1 MPPHNEKSSLLGA
14 KQQTP
19 TTRINGESES
29 KDGGEKKSA
38 RLAYESGNIDAS
50 RQYHESRTAAAS
62 SSSTGVDGVN
72 PEHNDEEPWHQSA
85 GGLLQPVIFGG
96 LDGILTSF
104 AIVAGAAGGG
114 LSISAVLV
122 LGFSN
127 IFADALSMGVG
138 EFLSSKA
145 NNEWILSERKREEW
159 EMQNFREGEI
169 QEMIDIYVNKG
180 LTLEDATIVIE
191 TMAKYESF
199 FVDIMMQQELELQ
212 VPEDNHV
219 EQSMKEGFVMFCSF
233 AFFGAMPLLGYV
245 IFPLLFDDLKPSDLF
260 RAACVVTA
268 LVLFLLG
275 SIKSNF
281 SRSNWFLSGMETLIL
296 GGVCATVAFTVGS
309 FVNGL
314 LNEDE

>member
-1 MPPHNEKSSLLGA
+1 MAPNEKSTLLVS
-14 KQQTP
+14 
-19 TTRINGESES
+19 NGEETNGTNARQAFES
-29 KDGGEKKSA
+29 ANG
-38 RLAYESGNIDAS
+38 DAS
-50 RQYHESRTAAAS
+50 RLYHENRSAVAE
-62 SSSTGVDGVN
+62 D
-72 PEHNDEEPWHQSA
+72 EEEPWHQSS

-114 LSISAVLV
+114 LSVSAVLV

-159 EMQNFREGEI
+159 EMENYREGEI
-169 QEMIDIYVNKG
+169 KEMIDIYVSKG
-180 LTLEDATIVIE
+180 FSPEDAKTVIE
-191 TMAKYESF
+191 TMAKYEDF
-199 FVDIMMQQELELQ
+199 FVDVMMQQELELQ
-212 VPEDNHV
+212 VPEEDHV

-233 AFFGAMPLLGYV
+233 AFFGAAPLLGYTV
-245 IFPLLFDDLKPSDLF
+245 IPWLFPHLEPEILFKC
-260 RAACVVTA
+260 ACAVTA
-268 LVLFLLG
+268 LVLFFLG

-281 SRSNWFLSGMETLIL
+281 SRSNWFMSGFETLVL
-296 GGVCATVAFTVGS
+296 GGTCATVAYTIGY

-314 LNEDE
+314 IEGDEMEL

>member
-1 MPPHNEKSSLLGA
+1 MPPHNEKTSLLGTEH
-14 KQQTP
+14 QTSS
-19 TTRINGESES
+19 TRIDGESDGS
-29 KDGGEKKSA
+29 SDGGKRASA
-38 RLAYESGNIDAS
+38 RLAYESGNTDAS
-50 RQYHESRTAAAS
+50 RRYHESKTAVA
-62 SSSTGVDGVN
+62 DD
-72 PEHNDEEPWHQSA
+72 PEHTDEEPWHQSA

-114 LSISAVLV
+114 ISVSAVLV

-145 NNEWILSERKREEW
+145 NNEWILSEREREEW
-159 EMQNFREGEI
+159 EMANFREGEI
-169 QEMIDIYVNKG
+169 REMIEIYVNKG

-191 TMAKYESF
+191 TMAKYENF

-212 VPEDNHV
+212 VPDSNHV

-245 IFPLLFDDLKPSDLF
+245 IIPLLFPDLEPIYLF
-260 RAACVVTA
+260 KSACVVTA

-281 SRSNWFLSGMETLIL
+281 SRSNWFLSGLETLLL
-296 GGVCATVAFTVGS
+296 GGTCATVAFVIGS

-314 LNEDE
+314 LGEDQ

>member
-1 MPPHNEKSSLLGA
+1 M
-14 KQQTP
+14 
-19 TTRINGESES
+19 ESENETTALIQTTS
-29 KDGGEKKSA
+29 NGSSMAPTNGDLDVADASA
-38 RLAYESGNIDAS
+38 RLAYESANVDAS
-50 RQYHESRTAAAS
+50 RRYHQSKAAGTDEDDDES
-62 SSSTGVDGVN
+62 
-72 PEHNDEEPWHQSA
+72 WHQSE

-114 LSISAVLV
+114 LSVSAVLV

-159 EMQNFREGEI
+159 EMENYREGEI

-180 LTLEDATIVIE
+180 LSPEDAKVVVE

-199 FVDIMMQQELELQ
+199 FVDVMMQQELELQ

-233 AFFGAMPLLGYV
+233 AFFGTAPLLGYT
-245 IFPLLFDDLKPSDLF
+245 IIPWFFPDLDSTVLFKC
-260 RAACVVTA
+260 ACGVTG

-281 SRSNWFLSGMETLIL
+281 SRSNWFLSGCETLIL
-296 GGVCATVAFTVGS
+296 GGTCATVAYTIGF

-314 LNEDE
+314 LENDE

>member
-1 MPPHNEKSSLLGA
+1 MTLENEKTSLLQTTNGPSSETKQTISDLEGA
-14 KQQTP
+14 
-19 TTRINGESES
+19 
-29 KDGGEKKSA
+29 DASA
-38 RLAYESGNIDAS
+38 RLAYESENVDAS
-50 RQYHESRTAAAS
+50 RRYHETKIAGSR
-62 SSSTGVDGVN
+62 
-72 PEHNDEEPWHQSA
+72 EHDDEEPWHQSA

-104 AIVAGAAGGG
+104 AIVAGATGGG
-114 LSISAVLV
+114 LSVSAVLV

-145 NNEWILSERKREEW
+145 NNEWILSEKSREEW
-159 EMQNFREGEI
+159 EMENYKQGEV
-169 QEMIDIYVNKG
+169 QEMIDIYISKG
-180 LTLEDATIVIE
+180 LTPDDAKVVIE
-191 TMAKYESF
+191 TMAKYEDF

-212 VPEDNHV
+212 VPEDDHV

-233 AFFGAMPLLGYV
+233 AFFGAAPLLGYTV
-245 IFPLLFDDLKPSDLF
+245 IPWLFPDLDSSALFKV
-260 RAACVVTA
+260 ACSMTA

-281 SRSNWFLSGMETLIL
+281 SRSNWFLSGCETLIL
-296 GGVCATVAFTVGS
+296 GGTCATVAYTIGF

-314 LNEDE
+314 LEDKEIL

>member
-1 MPPHNEKSSLLGA
+1 MASGNEKTSLLESPSSSGDLDG
-14 KQQTP
+14 
-19 TTRINGESES
+19 NGT
-29 KDGGEKKSA
+29 SA
-38 RLAYESGNIDAS
+38 RQAYEDANVDAS
-50 RQYHESRTAAAS
+50 RLYHETRSAAS
-62 SSSTGVDGVN
+62 SPDD
-72 PEHNDEEPWHQSA
+72 EEEPWHQTA

-114 LSISAVLV
+114 LSVSAVLV

-159 EMQNFREGEI
+159 EMSNYRDGEI
-169 QEMIDIYVNKG
+169 KEMIDIYVKKG
-180 LTLEDATIVIE
+180 FTPEDAKLVIE
-191 TMAKYESF
+191 TMAKYEDF
-199 FVDIMMQQELELQ
+199 FVDVMMQQELELQ
-212 VPEDNHV
+212 VPEDDHV

-233 AFFGAMPLLGYV
+233 AFFGTAPLLGYTV
-245 IFPLLFDDLKPSDLF
+245 IPWLFPHLEPSVLFKS
-260 RAACVVTA
+260 ACAVTG

-281 SRSNWFLSGMETLIL
+281 SRTNWFWSGCETLIL
-296 GGVCATVAFTVGS
+296 GGTCATVAYTIGS

-314 LNEDE
+314 LDEDE

>member
-1 MPPHNEKSSLLGA
+1 MSPNNEQTSLLPSTTSLEANGTNGGA
-14 KQQTP
+14 VDT
-19 TTRINGESES
+19 
-29 KDGGEKKSA
+29 SA
-38 RLAYESGNIDAS
+38 RLAYEKANGDAS
-50 RQYHESRTAAAS
+50 RRYHETKAAGS
-62 SSSTGVDGVN
+62 IED
-72 PEHNDEEPWHQSA
+72 EEEPWHQSA

-114 LSISAVLV
+114 LSVSAVLV

-145 NNEWILSERKREEW
+145 NNEWILSEKKREEW
-159 EMQNFREGEI
+159 EMENYREGEI

-180 LTLEDATIVIE
+180 LSPDDAKIVIE
-191 TMAKYESF
+191 TMAKYEGF
-199 FVDIMMQQELELQ
+199 FVDVMMQQELELQ
-212 VPEDNHV
+212 VPEDDHV

-233 AFFGAMPLLGYV
+233 AFFGAAPLLGYTV
-245 IFPLLFDDLKPSDLF
+245 IPWLFPDLDSSALFK
-260 RAACVVTA
+260 AACIVTA

-281 SRSNWFLSGMETLIL
+281 SRTNWFLSGCETLIL
-296 GGVCATVAFTVGS
+296 GGTCATVAYTIGS

-314 LNEDE
+314 LEDEE